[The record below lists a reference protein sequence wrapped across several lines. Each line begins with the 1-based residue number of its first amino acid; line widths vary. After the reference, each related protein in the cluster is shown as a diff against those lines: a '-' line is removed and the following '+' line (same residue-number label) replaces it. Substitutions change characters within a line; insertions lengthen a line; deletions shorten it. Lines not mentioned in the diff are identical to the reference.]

1 MSSRK
6 SGPVKRDR
14 NRSGTQGLTDE
25 QKREIREAFDLFDT
39 DGSGSI
45 DAAELKVAMRY
56 EMHLLFSPFVHHSC
70 CIACV
75 HLLLKMLEKIDE
87 DRSGVIE
94 FDEFVKMMTD
104 KMGERDSKEK
114 ILSAFQLFDTD
125 GTGKIS
131 FMNLKRVS
139 KNLGQIL
146 TDDELREMIEEADRN
161 QDGFVDKEEFYKI
174 MKKTTLF

>member
-1 MSSRK
+1 MSQ
-6 SGPVKRDR
+6 D
-14 NRSGTQGLTDE
+14 
-25 QKREIREAFDLFDT
+25 IR
-39 DGSGSI
+39 
-45 DAAELKVAMRY
+45 
-56 EMHLLFSPFVHHSC
+56 
-70 CIACV
+70 
-75 HLLLKMLEKIDE
+75 KMLEKIDE
-87 DRSGVIE
+87 DKSGVIE

-146 TDDELREMIEEADRN
+146 TDDELHEMIEEADRN

>member
-1 MSSRK
+1 MSVPESFRK

-14 NRSGTQGLTDE
+14 NRTVTQGLTDE
-25 QKREIREAFDLFDT
+25 QKQEIREAFDLFDT

-45 DAAELKVAMRY
+45 DAAELKVAMRALGF
-56 EMHLLFSPFVHHSC
+56 ESKNED
-70 CIACV
+70 IR
-75 HLLLKMLEKIDE
+75 KMLEKIDE
-87 DRSGVIE
+87 DKSGVIE

-146 TDDELREMIEEADRN
+146 TDDELHEMIEEADRN

>member
-45 DAAELKVAMRY
+45 DAAELKVAMRALGF
-56 EMHLLFSPFVHHSC
+56 ESKSED
-70 CIACV
+70 IR
-75 HLLLKMLEKIDE
+75 KMLEKIDE
-87 DRSGVIE
+87 DKSGVIE

-131 FMNLKRVS
+131 FTNLKRVS

-146 TDDELREMIEEADRN
+146 TDDELLEMIEEADRN